1 MNEQQNYTVS
11 PSEKTM
17 PPQKSKKKI
26 VIPIVILGFI
36 IIVGFLIWLYVS
48 LFLPN
53 HSSEQSM
60 NLFSRDLVAVKTN
73 DKWGFVNTEGTLVIT
88 PQYDDYS
95 ISSSSSNDLI
105 AVCSDKKWGYIDPSG
120 TLIIPYQYDSAAPF

>member
-36 IIVGFLIWLYVS
+36 IIVSFLFGFM
-48 LFLPN
+48 FLCFC
-53 HSSEQSM
+53 Q
-60 NLFSRDLVAVKTN
+60 
-73 DKWGFVNTEGTLVIT
+73 
-88 PQYDDYS
+88 
-95 ISSSSSNDLI
+95 
-105 AVCSDKKWGYIDPSG
+105 
-120 TLIIPYQYDSAAPF
+120 IIPQSNQ